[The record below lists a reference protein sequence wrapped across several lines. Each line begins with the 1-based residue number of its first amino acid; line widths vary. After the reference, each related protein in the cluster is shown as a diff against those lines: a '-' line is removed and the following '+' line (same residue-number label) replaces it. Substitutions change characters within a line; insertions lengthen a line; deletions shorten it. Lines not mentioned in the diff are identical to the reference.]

1 MLTPIS
7 VCSILFVSLSMLSS
21 QAATSG
27 RFRLQVDGKD
37 TGFEQFNST
46 VGPGGITINS
56 TSETRSGAT
65 ARRVVTS
72 TEYRDKRPA
81 RYSLE
86 ITTGS
91 RIEKYLLTFTPSGV
105 NISIEVNGRKTERT
119 RPAGK
124 DIVLLDKDVWHH
136 YQILLARYD
145 LKSLGKQ
152 SFRVFIPQA
161 AFREYNAE
169 VEYKGITQAKVGE
182 EKKPAYRYNIIL
194 ADGFEVNAVA
204 DQTGRPFSI
213 EVPAE
218 KMKVVLE

>member
-1 MLTPIS
+1 VLTPIS
-7 VCSILFVSLSMLSS
+7 VCSILFVSLSLLPS

-27 RFRLQVDGKD
+27 TFRLQVEGKD
-37 TGFEQFNST
+37 AGFERFNST
-46 VGPGGITINS
+46 ADPGRITLNS

-65 ARRVVTS
+65 ARKVVTS
-72 TEYRDKRPA
+72 TEYRDNRPA

-86 ITTGS
+86 INSGN
-91 RIEKYLLTFTPSGV
+91 RVEKYLLMFTPSAV

-124 DIVLLDKDVWHH
+124 EIVLLDRDVWHH

-152 SFRVFIPQA
+152 RFRVFIPQA
-161 AFREYNAE
+161 TFREYNAE
-169 VEYKGITQAKVGE
+169 VEYKGITNVKVGE
-182 EKKPAYRYNIIL
+182 EKKQAYRYNIIL